1 VVQLFGVNNK
11 FGPFQEA
18 DVPYNVCNKGCSR
31 CSARFITS
39 RRRHKKALKVF
50 SDLFKVTKINALAEA
65 VLLSYFRE

>member
-1 VVQLFGVNNK
+1 MFLTMYVTKVAAAVVQDLLPTK
-11 FGPFQEA
+11 
-18 DVPYNVCNKGCSR
+18 
-31 CSARFITS
+31 S